1 MGVAMI
7 NATKS
12 TLWQV
17 LLALALAI
25 TCTLGGGAQSFTQS
39 HAKMTLLAEDGAL
52 KPGQTAW
59 IGLYFDM
66 EPGWHIYWVNPGDSG
81 EAPRVQWHFPKGF
94 RAGDIRWPAP
104 IRLVTGSV
112 IDYGYQGRVL
122 LAVPLQVPADY
133 KPGASEKLAADAR
146 YLICREVC
154 IPAQAYAALP
164 LRPANSATAADAAAT
179 RRLFQD
185 AREHWPKPLPVSAK
199 AVVSDQG
206 KNFVLSL
213 ETGSP
218 EAKAS
223 FFPLEEDQLDN
234 DAPQSVT
241 SVGTKIQI
249 TLKKSDQLRKPI
261 SVLKGVVVF
270 SPDRAYEVAAP
281 ISRH

>member
-1 MGVAMI
+1 MVVAMT

-17 LLALALAI
+17 LLALTLAI
-25 TCTLGGGAQSFTQS
+25 TCALGAGAQSFTQS

-81 EAPRVQWHFPKGF
+81 EAPRVQWHSPNGF
-94 RAGDIRWPAP
+94 RAGGIRWPAP
-104 IRLVTGSV
+104 VRLVTGSV

-154 IPAQAYAALP
+154 IPAQAYAALQ

-185 AREHWPKPLPVSAK
+185 AREHWPKPLPASAK
-199 AVVSDQG
+199 AAVSDQG